1 MAAKG
6 VDWKFWK
13 WQDRMEWI
21 IGQSKAIESREREE
35 EESKVSSLYG
45 YRAGLALTAL

>member
-13 WQDRMEWI
+13 WQDRLEWI
-21 IGQSKAIESREREE
+21 IRQSKSIDESREREE
-35 EESKVSSLYG
+35 EES
-45 YRAGLALTAL
+45 